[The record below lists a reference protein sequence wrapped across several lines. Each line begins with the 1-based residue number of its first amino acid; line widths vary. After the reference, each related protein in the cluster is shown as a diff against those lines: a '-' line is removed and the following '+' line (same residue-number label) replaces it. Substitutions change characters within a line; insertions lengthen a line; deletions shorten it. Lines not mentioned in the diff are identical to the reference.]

1 MDRGFFSNL
10 QQSKRHG
17 IITVDFSDV
26 RSLQILTD
34 KVKRLIHL
42 LKLNKNLCD
51 HLRAFFNRLKL
62 VVPLEMKES
71 FLQHEIMIENYY
83 FQTEIHISRLE
94 SIVSRAQGV
103 GTLVSIILKDL
114 SAYNKSIS
122 KSFIGS

>member
-1 MDRGFFSNL
+1 
-10 QQSKRHG
+10 
-17 IITVDFSDV
+17 
-26 RSLQILTD
+26 
-34 KVKRLIHL
+34 
-42 LKLNKNLCD
+42 
-51 HLRAFFNRLKL
+51 
-62 VVPLEMKES
+62 MKES